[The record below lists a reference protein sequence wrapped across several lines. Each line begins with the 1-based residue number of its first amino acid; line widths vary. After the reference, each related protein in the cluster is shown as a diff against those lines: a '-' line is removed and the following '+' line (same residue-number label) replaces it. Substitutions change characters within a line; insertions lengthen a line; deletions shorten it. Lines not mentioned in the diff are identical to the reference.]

1 MSTNWESQYKDAV
14 DAETLDGVKELQTP
28 KNDGQIIGL
37 RKEIFDHLSE
47 LGYGKNSVESLEQ
60 LLCIGDF
67 ESSIRTSA
75 GRNVLLDLFDG
86 NNIDSAR
93 ELFALKDDTGK
104 VIPRD
109 VRTGLRV
116 VVDFDLR
123 NHEMPMLLQEYI
135 SHMPSEDRE
144 RIEHDILITIKKM
157 MESVPVKKIE
167 QATDN
172 FIKVHGEPSV
182 EQMQKQQNRSFNTM
196 QSSLNVSK
204 AWMDEHLFAIGAQ
217 PDMVTGIYPQS
228 VTRQLRPL
236 AREIPDDEGHYTLKQ
251 LVAMLG
257 QPKRWVKQQLKQAS
271 IRSVYRRSRDT
282 DKVDDYYSS
291 EDLLYLEQKKG
302 EIPEC
307 AEDWMNEARLMRFLG
322 RSASWVRPRL
332 IEFSDYSETRKDK
345 MSRSLPHY
353 PIFVADMLKVQTAQE
368 DAIPEKGENIT
379 ITEVAKALG
388 KTTAVTTAL
397 LKAMGEQPE
406 PRRSRTRIVDTY
418 PKSIVAITMRYEAV
432 QASEKQSDFFD

>member
-1 MSTNWESQYKDAV
+1 MSTNWESQYEYAV
-14 DAETLDGVKELQTP
+14 DAETLDGAKELQASGH
-28 KNDGQIIGL
+28 DGRIIGL
-37 RKEIFDHLSE
+37 RKEIFDHLSK
-47 LGYGKNSVESLEQ
+47 LDYGKNSVESLEQ
-60 LLCIGDF
+60 LLCIGDS
-67 ESSIRTSA
+67 ESGIRTSA

-86 NNIDSAR
+86 NNIESAR
-93 ELFALKDDTGK
+93 KLFALKDDTGK

-135 SHMPSEDRE
+135 SHMPSDDRE
-144 RIEHDILITIKKM
+144 RIEHDILLTIKKM
-157 MESVPVKKIE
+157 MKSVLAKKIE

-172 FIKVHGEPSV
+172 FINVHGEPSV
-182 EQMQKQQNRSFNTM
+182 EQMQKQQNRSLNTM

-217 PDMVTGIYPQS
+217 PDIVTGIYPHS
-228 VTRQLRPL
+228 VTEQLRPL
-236 AREIPDDEGHYTLKQ
+236 AREIPDDEDHYTLKQ

-332 IEFSDYSETRKDK
+332 VEFSDYSEARKDK
-345 MSRSLPHY
+345 MSRPLPHY
-353 PIFVADMLKVQTAQE
+353 PIFVADMLKIQTAQE

-388 KTTAVTTAL
+388 KTTTVTTVL
-397 LKAMGEQPE
+397 LKAMGRQPE
-406 PRRSRTRIVDTY
+406 LRRSKTRVVETY
-418 PKSIVAITMRYEAV
+418 PKSIVSIAKEYEAIH
-432 QASEKQSDFFD
+432 APKELSTSID